1 MNKEAVIIGES
12 YECRKTDFARPI
24 IGEVLRKED
33 DGCVVN
39 VERFYGLD
47 VDKIDQVEG
56 QVLIK
61 YSEVTGIV
69 TNNRFFS

>member
-33 DGCVVN
+33 GGCVVN

-47 VDKIDQVEG
+47 VDKINQVEG

>member
-33 DGCVVN
+33 NGCVVN

>member
-24 IGEVLRKED
+24 IGEVLRKEGG
-33 DGCVVN
+33 GCVVN

>member
-24 IGEVLRKED
+24 IGEVLRKEAN
-33 DGCVVN
+33 GCVVN